1 MSLFTC
7 FNKFA
12 VDISLVCQVYVTTGI
27 WKLRL
32 AGEKKTIGVPILK
45 VKLFQLDADLESIT
59 STVAIEN
66 CTIKEDYFTFESNFF
81 RLKRHS
87 FLVQFSYTNGCWN
100 MLHLVDYLWM
110 IFSHCDHGSVIGVV
124 EDWKTNLKRWKH
136 FLHFTVSIIAPHN
149 DRYFLQSS

>member
-87 FLVQFSYTNGCWN
+87 FLVQFSYTNGC
-100 MLHLVDYLWM
+100 
-110 IFSHCDHGSVIGVV
+110 
-124 EDWKTNLKRWKH
+124 
-136 FLHFTVSIIAPHN
+136 
-149 DRYFLQSS
+149 